1 MALMHRRKHFTLLL
15 LALLTAPTSSF
26 VIPHS
31 KVFTNA
37 PIRQRR
43 SSHLSSHLP
52 ISELHLLAVQNDNQ
66 TYNLLQTYAD
76 LLRLHPL
83 PTKSATAAILAC
95 LGDAIAQRRSS
106 SETYDAR
113 RGIAFLL
120 FGASYT
126 GAFQHFWFNFLQ
138 IHIADWGDILGIW
151 GPQRVEIP
159 VDLAIQTDSDDA
171 WWRYF
176 DIVTQLENPPS
187 PEALAAGKLVMNQLL
202 VVPLVYMPLFF
213 AFTGLI
219 SGLDVN
225 QSVARARSL
234 YFPILRRNYFFWFP
248 VQFIQFLLVPI
259 DFQIP
264 YVSAA
269 SLVWTIILSS
279 IGGGSTAPTAPSS
292 IVAYETEEEF
302 GEEIVTIS
310 QVDPGPANQ
319 ITDDVLLEDVT
330 SALIPDQIAET
341 VAEVGEVASNN
352 DAAILTTG
360 GLAAGLL
367 ASAADEALIGQAVA
381 GLIGTETGV
390 GVAIVAAAS
399 ASIGLLSSTIGSNST
414 STLEDPLGNE

>member
-1 MALMHRRKHFTLLL
+1 MQLNQIHRRNHFTLLL
-15 LALLTAPTSSF
+15 IAILATQASSF

-31 KVFTNA
+31 KFFACTS
-37 PIRQRR
+37 IQQR
-43 SSHLSSHLP
+43 SSNLSSHLP
-52 ISELHLLAVQNDNQ
+52 IPELLLAVQDDNQ
-66 TYNLLQTYAD
+66 SYNLLQTYAD

-83 PTKSATAAILAC
+83 PTKSVTAAILAC

-126 GAFQHFWFNFLQ
+126 GAFQHVWFNFLQ
-138 IHIADWGDILGIW
+138 GHIAEWGEILGIW

-159 VDLAIQTDSDDA
+159 VDLAIQADSDDA

-176 DIVTQLENPPS
+176 DIVSQLENPPS
-187 PEALAAGKLVMNQLL
+187 PEALAAGKLVMNQL
-202 VVPLVYMPLFF
+202 VVIPLEYMPLFF

-234 YFPILRRNYFFWFP
+234 YFPILKRNYFFWFP
-248 VQFIQFLLVPI
+248 VQFIQFLLIPI

-269 SLVWTIILSS
+269 SLVWTVILSS
-279 IGGGSTAPTAPSS
+279 IGGGSAAPAAPSS

-310 QVDPGPANQ
+310 QVDPGPANE
-319 ITDDVLLEDVT
+319 ITDDVLLQDVT
-330 SALIPDQIAET
+330 NALIPDQLAET
-341 VAEVGEVASNN
+341 VAEVGEVASN

-360 GLAAGLL
+360 GLAAGLF

-381 GLIGTETGV
+381 GLIGSETDV
-390 GVAIVAAAS
+390 GVALVAAAS
-399 ASIGLLSSTIGSNST
+399 ASIGLLSSTIRSNST
-414 STLEDPLGNE
+414 STQDDPMDNE